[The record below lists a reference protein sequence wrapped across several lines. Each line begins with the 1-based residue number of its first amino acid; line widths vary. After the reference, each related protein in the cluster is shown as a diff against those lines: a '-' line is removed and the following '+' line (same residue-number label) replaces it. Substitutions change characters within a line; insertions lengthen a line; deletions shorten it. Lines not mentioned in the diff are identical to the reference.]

1 MWNIEEG
8 NLSGCISVHVER
20 KKSLINIQWNMARQF
35 LVVVIKRKFW
45 MTITNITEALAINP
59 GKAFHHPTKERSES
73 IRFQMIHPALA
84 DM

>member
-1 MWNIEEG
+1 MVI
-8 NLSGCISVHVER
+8 
-20 KKSLINIQWNMARQF
+20 QF

-45 MTITNITEALAINP
+45 MTITNTIEALATNP

-73 IRFQMIHPALA
+73 TRFLMIRKALS